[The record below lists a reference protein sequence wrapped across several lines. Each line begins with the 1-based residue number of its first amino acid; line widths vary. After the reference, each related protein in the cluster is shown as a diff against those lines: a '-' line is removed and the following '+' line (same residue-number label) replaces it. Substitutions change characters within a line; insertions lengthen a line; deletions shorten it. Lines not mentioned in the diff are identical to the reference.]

1 MSAAAGAASPPDE
14 GALRR
19 ALGFAWSHK
28 KLTFSLLTLLA
39 LVAVAL
45 LADAIAPASPTR
57 QNLGGR
63 LLPPGATARNG
74 FTYWLGSDQFGRD
87 LLSRLIHGVRTP
99 LVIGFSAALIGGVV
113 GLALGTLAGY
123 FRRLDPLISYVV
135 DVMLSLPFVIIAM
148 AVVVLFGASATNI
161 ILVFAL
167 ASWPTTARITRA
179 MTRGLVA
186 SPFVEA
192 LRTAGASH
200 ARILLRHIVPNVLP
214 AAVVIASVQVSQFVI
229 YESAFGFLG
238 LGVPPPEPTW
248 GNILADARNHIHAA
262 WWMGVFPGIGIALVA
277 LAANLLG
284 DALRDVLDPHD
295 QARER

>member
-1 MSAAAGAASPPDE
+1 
-14 GALRR
+14 
-19 ALGFAWSHK
+19 
-28 KLTFSLLTLLA
+28 
-39 LVAVAL
+39 
-45 LADAIAPASPTR
+45 
-57 QNLGGR
+57 
-63 LLPPGATARNG
+63 
-74 FTYWLGSDQFGRD
+74 
-87 LLSRLIHGVRTP
+87 
-99 LVIGFSAALIGGVV
+99 
-113 GLALGTLAGY
+113 
-123 FRRLDPLISYVV
+123 
-135 DVMLSLPFVIIAM
+135 VIIAM

-167 ASWPTTARITRA
+167 ASWPTTARVARA
-179 MTRGLVA
+179 MTWGLVA
-186 SPFVEA
+186 APFVEA

-262 WWMGVFPGIGIALVA
+262 WWMGVFPGLGIALVA

-284 DALRDVLDPHD
+284 DALRDLLDPHD